1 MCDGRCSELSQVY
14 IQLGEIG
21 ILHRPNEVT
30 QPRWRQDNAY
40 KLIFGTQGAMTF
52 ETPQLQL
59 NIRRGQFL
67 LLNPEIK
74 HQQIHCDGDKF
85 LVEFSPA
92 LVREVVCEVMGPSAV
107 DVSFEPIPV
116 VQQELTRLASSLI
129 PELHAT
135 RPGHR
140 LLLEHAALQLLV
152 LAIRRIQPIG
162 STTEPK
168 VDTPSVQKAIRLMME
183 SHRDSLTLTQIAA
196 YADMSKFS
204 LIRQFREVVG
214 ATPYEWL
221 QQYRIRRVSEDLL
234 QAHRTILDIALDHGF
249 SSVSAMNRQFRR
261 LYGLSPTQWRRLHQQ
276 DVDKSD
282 ENDANPGN
290 IE

>member
-1 MCDGRCSELSQVY
+1 LSQVY

-21 ILHRPNEVT
+21 ILHRPNEVA
-30 QPRWRQDNAY
+30 QPRWRQDNVY

-52 ETPQLQL
+52 DTPQLQL
-59 NIRRGQFL
+59 NIQGGQFL

-74 HQQIHCDGDKF
+74 HQQIRCDGDKL

-92 LVREVVCEVMGPSAV
+92 LVSEVVCEVMGPSAV
-107 DVSFEPIPV
+107 DVCFEPIPV

-135 RPGHR
+135 RPGQR

-152 LAIRRIQPIG
+152 LAIRRMQPLR
-162 STTEPK
+162 STTALTF
-168 VDTPSVQKAIRLMME
+168 DTPSVQKAIRLMME
-183 SHRDSLTLTQIAA
+183 SHQDPLTLTSIAA

-214 ATPYEWL
+214 VTPYEWL
-221 QQYRIRRVSEDLL
+221 LQYRIRRVSEDLL
-234 QAHRTILDIALDHGF
+234 KAHRTILDIALDHGF
-249 SSVSAMNRQFRR
+249 SSVSAMNRQFQR